1 MSLYLKYRPNDFEN
15 LVWQDFIKNTLKTSI
30 LNNRIVWAYL
40 LCWPRGTWKTSTAR
54 IFAKT
59 INCLDS
65 KDWNPCLKCDVCK
78 SFSNDTLIDI
88 IEIDAAS
95 QSWVD
100 NIRELILKAQFNPTK
115 TQYKVYIIDEVHML
129 SKWAFNALLKILEE
143 PPTHVKFILATT
155 ETHKVPETII
165 SRCQRYDFKK
175 ISNVD
180 IKNRLEFIADKE
192 KLKIDEKSIEYI
204 IKNAWWGLRNAIS
217 LFEQYIIDWEIKYS
231 SIIKNIWL
239 VSNELLLKFYD
250 LLLNWD
256 NSIVLEFEKLIDDW
270 INIKLFFKELIFT
283 IKDDWIEKIKSN
295 QDISKI
301 IYILEELDNI
311 FIKSKNSLDEN
322 TTFLIWLLKIINN
335 FTSPQPSPQGEGARP
350 KVQNKKEKFED
361 KSFVHLNEKKSIENV
376 SNDDINDIFWG
387 ISSKEKKIEQ
397 KKEYMN
403 SNFDLNSYITE
414 IKKLW
419 AKWWLTMWIRW
430 ASVNLEEN
438 NLEIKFKTKFALKTI
453 NNTENL
459 TILKQAFDN
468 LGFENWEVILL

>member
-1 MSLYLKYRPNDFEN
+1 MSLYLKYRPNDFDN

-40 LCWPRGTWKTSTAR
+40 LCWPRWTWKTSTAR

-65 KDWNPCLKCDVCK
+65 KNWNPCLKCDICK

-100 NIRELILKAQFNPTK
+100 NIRDLILKAQFNPTK

-143 PPTHVKFILATT
+143 PPVHVKFILATT

-175 ISNVD
+175 ISNID
-180 IKNRLEFIADKE
+180 IKNRLKFIADKE

-204 IKNAWWGLRNAIS
+204 IKNAWWWLRNAIS
-217 LFEQYIIDWEIKYS
+217 LFEQYIVDWEIKYN

-239 VSNELLLKFYD
+239 VSNELLLSFYN

-256 NSIVLEFEKLIDDW
+256 NSIIEEFEKLIDDW

-295 QDISKI
+295 QNISKI

-335 FTSPQPSPQGEGARP
+335 FNSWENIVTE
-350 KVQNKKEKFED
+350 NKKI
-361 KSFVHLNEKKSIENV
+361 NEKILEKIKKIEKKVINNV
-376 SNDDINDIFWG
+376 SNDDINDIFWDT
-387 ISSKEKKIEQ
+387 SSKEEKIEQ
-397 KKEYMN
+397 KKENMN
-403 SNFDLNSYITE
+403 SNFDLDSYITE

-430 ASVNLEEN
+430 ASVNLKEN

-453 NNTENL
+453 DNTENL
-459 TILKQAFDN
+459 TILKQAFEN
-468 LGFENWEVILL
+468 IGFKDWEIILL